1 MARLNKI
8 HTERLTVYMGKG
20 LQEKLRDLAV
30 DMNCSDSEAVRWCIN
45 FTHEKK
51 NPPSRYQ
58 PLEPEEKA
66 RRKIETE
73 RILISERPNLE
84 KLNLEQSINALSE
97 EYKIDMNYKERH
109 TDPKGVTSDYYVAS
123 VLGTLTSGDIQRP
136 ILFVRYIE
144 CAMIE
149 KEESLGEVT
158 AILNLLWNVDSPRGG
173 AERKRINYLEGKEIV
188 EDGDGVIDITGRHNN
203 RFINFGQFND

>member
-1 MARLNKI
+1 MARP
-8 HTERLTVYMGKG
+8 KG
-20 LQEKLRDLAV
+20 LHTNRMTIYMSDPILEKMKNLSISWGISDSDTVRRCIENTFRDL
-30 DMNCSDSEAVRWCIN
+30 
-45 FTHEKK
+45 

-58 PLEPEEKA
+58 PLAPEEKA

-73 RILISERPNLE
+73 RILIAERPNLE
-84 KLNLEQSINALSE
+84 KLSFEQSINALSE

-109 TDPKGVTSDYYVAS
+109 TDPKGVTSDYYVAA
-123 VLGTLTSGDIQRP
+123 VLGTLTYGETKRP
-136 ILFVRYIE
+136 IMFVRYIE
-144 CAMIE
+144 CEMVE

-173 AERKRINYLEGKEIV
+173 SERKRVSYLEGKEV
-188 EDGDGVIDITGRHNN
+188 VDNGDGVIDITGRHNN